1 MDNGARVLVSGY
13 SPVVKYVFVVWGF
26 FAVAY
31 FLWLFL
37 FGCFLV
43 LFVGLKKAEPELD
56 KTVFRE

>member
-1 MDNGARVLVSGY
+1 MCSLFGDFLLLLI
-13 SPVVKYVFVVWGF
+13 F
-26 FAVAY
+26 FGC
-31 FLWLFL
+31 FF